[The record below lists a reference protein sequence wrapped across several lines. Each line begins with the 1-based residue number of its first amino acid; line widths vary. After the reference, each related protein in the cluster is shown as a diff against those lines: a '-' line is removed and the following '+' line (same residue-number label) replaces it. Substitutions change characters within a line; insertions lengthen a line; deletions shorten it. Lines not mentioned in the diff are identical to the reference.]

1 MVEGPLD
8 KLGEIFATTR
18 SVMMQAAAEVIGK
31 PIPVDCKVI
40 REGERFY
47 DEDGEEDFNLLMGML
62 EAIERG
68 REAA

>member
-1 MVEGPLD
+1 
-8 KLGEIFATTR
+8 
-18 SVMMQAAAEVIGK
+18 VIGK

-47 DEDGEEDFNLLMGML
+47 DEDGEEDFNLLMAML